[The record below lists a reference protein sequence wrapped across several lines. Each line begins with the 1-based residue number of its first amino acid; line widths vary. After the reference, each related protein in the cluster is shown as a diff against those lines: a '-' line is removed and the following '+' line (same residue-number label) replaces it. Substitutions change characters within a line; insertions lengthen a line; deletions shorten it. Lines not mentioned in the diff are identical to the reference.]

1 MYLFLFLN
9 KIMFSNSILDGLFNI
24 PQYESK
30 RKPMFNDLDS
40 IFKKEE
46 NTRPS
51 IYKKDEI
58 KGSAKKDIK
67 QELPK
72 KNMFEPK
79 CGNSLTVLRDEF
91 NKYND
96 FIYKNEVLIEQL
108 KEENESAKKIQEQL
122 SKKIKELEQDVTAI
136 IKDFADCYVKKGG
149 LKIYADELLR
159 LYDVIKNTK
168 DVHIDIVRLEKG
180 YDLIIELGKEIDTT
194 NIKLFKGIFKFMN
207 EFMM

>member
-1 MYLFLFLN
+1 
-9 KIMFSNSILDGLFNI
+9 MFSKSLLDGLFNI
-24 PQYESK
+24 QPYDLK
-30 RKPMFNDLDS
+30 RKTNQSFNLMDHIS
-40 IFKKEE
+40 
-46 NTRPS
+46 
-51 IYKKDEI
+51 
-58 KGSAKKDIK
+58 KDISGKDLNKLFK
-67 QELPK
+67 QEAQVKQEAPM

-79 CGNSLTVLRDEF
+79 CDNSLTALKDEL
-91 NKYND
+91 NKYSD

-108 KEENESAKKIQEQL
+108 
-122 SKKIKELEQDVTAI
+122 SKKIKELEQDGTVI
-136 IKDFADCYVKKGG
+136 IKDFADCFVKKGG

-159 LYDVIKNTK
+159 LYDIIKNTK

>member
-9 KIMFSNSILDGLFNI
+9 KIMFSKSLLDGLFNI
-24 PQYESK
+24 QPYDLK
-30 RKPMFNDLDS
+30 RKTNQSFNLMDHIS
-40 IFKKEE
+40 
-46 NTRPS
+46 
-51 IYKKDEI
+51 
-58 KGSAKKDIK
+58 KDISGKDLNKLFK
-67 QELPK
+67 QEAQVKQEAPM
-72 KNMFEPK
+72 KNMFESK
-79 CGNSLTVLRDEF
+79 CDNSLTALKDEL
-91 NKYND
+91 NKYSD

-108 KEENESAKKIQEQL
+108 KQENESAKKIQEQL
-122 SKKIKELEQDVTAI
+122 SKKIKELEQDGTVI
-136 IKDFADCYVKKGG
+136 IKDFADCFVKKGG

-159 LYDVIKNTK
+159 LYDIIKNTK

>member
-9 KIMFSNSILDGLFNI
+9 KIMFSKSLLDGLFNI
-24 PQYESK
+24 QPYDLK
-30 RKPMFNDLDS
+30 RKTNQSFNLMDHIS
-40 IFKKEE
+40 
-46 NTRPS
+46 
-51 IYKKDEI
+51 
-58 KGSAKKDIK
+58 KDISGK
-67 QELPK
+67 DLNKLFKSETQVKSEAPM
-72 KNMFEPK
+72 KNMFESK
-79 CGNSLTVLRDEF
+79 CDNSLTALKDEL
-91 NKYND
+91 NKYSD

-108 KEENESAKKIQEQL
+108 KQENESAKKIQEQL

>member
-1 MYLFLFLN
+1 
-9 KIMFSNSILDGLFNI
+9 MFSKSLLDGIFNI
-24 PQYESK
+24 PRYEPK
-30 RKPMFNDLDS
+30 RNQLFDDLDS
-40 IFKKEE
+40 IFKKEDK
-46 NTRPS
+46 TKPS
-51 IYKKDEI
+51 IYKKDEVKESDI
-58 KGSAKKDIK
+58 KQDIK
-67 QELPK
+67 QESQM

-79 CGNSLTVLRDEF
+79 CNNSLTSLRNEL
-91 NKYND
+91 NKYSD

-108 KEENESAKKIQEQL
+108 KQENESAKKIQEQL
-122 SKKIKELEQDVTAI
+122 SKKIQELEQDSTAI
-136 IKDFADCYVKKGG
+136 IKDFADCFVKKGG

-159 LYDVIKNTK
+159 LYDIIKNTK

>member
-9 KIMFSNSILDGLFNI
+9 KIMFSKSLLDGLFNI
-24 PQYESK
+24 PPYESK
-30 RKPMFNDLDS
+30 RKSMFDDLDS

-46 NTRPS
+46 NTKTS

-58 KGSAKKDIK
+58 KGSDKKDIK

-72 KNMFEPK
+72 KKMFEPK
-79 CGNSLTVLRDEF
+79 CGNSLTTLRDEF
-91 NKYND
+91 NKYNE

-108 KEENESAKKIQEQL
+108 KQENESAKKIQDQL
-122 SKKIKELEQDVTAI
+122 SKKIKELEQDVTTI
-136 IKDFADCYVKKGG
+136 IKDFADCFVKKGG

-159 LYDVIKNTK
+159 LYDIIKNTK

>member
-9 KIMFSNSILDGLFNI
+9 KIMFGNSILDGLFNI

-79 CGNSLTVLRDEF
+79 CGNSLTVLKDEY
-91 NKYND
+91 NKYNE

-122 SKKIKELEQDVTAI
+122 SKKIKELEID
-136 IKDFADCYVKKGG
+136 
-149 LKIYADELLR
+149 LE
-159 LYDVIKNTK
+159 IKNASSK
-168 DVHIDIVRLEKG
+168 AKILEAFNYAQNLNKKVIN
-180 YDLIIELGKEIDTT
+180 YFKILSVKYFYFII
-194 NIKLFKGIFKFMN
+194 
-207 EFMM
+207 

>member
-9 KIMFSNSILDGLFNI
+9 KIMFSKSLLDGLFNI
-24 PQYESK
+24 QPYDLK
-30 RKPMFNDLDS
+30 RKTNQSFNLMDHIS
-40 IFKKEE
+40 
-46 NTRPS
+46 
-51 IYKKDEI
+51 
-58 KGSAKKDIK
+58 KDISGKDLNKLFKSETQVK
-67 QELPK
+67 QEAPI

-79 CGNSLTVLRDEF
+79 CDNSLTALKDEL
-91 NKYND
+91 NKYSD

-108 KEENESAKKIQEQL
+108 KQENESAKKIQEQL
-122 SKKIKELEQDVTAI
+122 SKKIQELEQDSTAI
-136 IKDFADCYVKKGG
+136 IKDFADCFVKKGG

-159 LYDVIKNTK
+159 LYDIIKNTK